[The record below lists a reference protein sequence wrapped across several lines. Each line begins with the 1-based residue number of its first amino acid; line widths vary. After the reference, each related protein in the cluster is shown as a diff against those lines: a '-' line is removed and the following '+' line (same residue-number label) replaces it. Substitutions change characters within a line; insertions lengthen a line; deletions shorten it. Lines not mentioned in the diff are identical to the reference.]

1 MDQARPD
8 LPTESAPETALDM
21 AQAVRS
27 GARNAEAT
35 VTRALSAIDRLDP
48 TLNAFTSIFAER
60 AIADARRLDARLAA
74 GEDVGPL
81 AGCPFAVKN
90 LFDVEGEITLA
101 GAKVRAQTAPATRDA
116 AAVAR
121 LRAAGAIL
129 VGALNMD
136 EFAYGFSTENV
147 HYGATRNPHAPGHI
161 AGGSSGGSAAAVASA
176 MTPFA
181 LGSDTNGSIRVPAAL
196 CGVYG
201 FKPTFG
207 RLSRAG
213 AFPFVSSLD
222 HIGPIART
230 VGDLAA
236 VYDALQ
242 SPDPNDPACAQRPAE
257 GVLASLDEPLQGLR
271 VGVLGD
277 WFRRG
282 ATVETLAAVDAVA
295 GAFADCRG
303 VDLPEAERARSAAFC
318 ITAAE
323 GGALH
328 LAALKTHYD
337 DYDLATR
344 DRLIA
349 GALLPAAVSLQAQ
362 RFRTWFKAE
371 VDRLF
376 ERFDLLIA
384 PATPCPAPRI
394 GEATALIDGVDVSV
408 RVNLGAYTQPLSFI
422 GLPVLAA
429 PVAQAGPLPIGVQ
442 LVAAPWREDLILR
455 AARQLELQGVLAA
468 PIPGVFAC

>member
-1 MDQARPD
+1 MNPAPAADE
-8 LPTESAPETALDM
+8 TSAPETALEV
-21 AQAVRS
+21 AAGVRS
-27 GARNAEAT
+27 GVRSAEDV
-35 VTRALSAIDRLDP
+35 VTDALTAIHRLDP
-48 TLNAFTSIFAER
+48 ELNAFTRILAER
-60 AIADARRLDARLAA
+60 AIADARRLDVRLAA

-90 LFDVEGEITLA
+90 LFDIEGEITLA
-101 GAKVRAQTAPATRDA
+101 GAKARAVTPPATRDA

-121 LRAAGAIL
+121 LKAAGAIL

-147 HYGATRNPHAPGHI
+147 HYGATRNPHAPDRI
-161 AGGSSGGSAAAVASA
+161 AGGSSGGSAAAVAAA
-176 MTPFA
+176 MVPLA
-181 LGSDTNGSIRVPAAL
+181 LGSDTNGSVRVPAAL

-222 HIGPIART
+222 HVGPFARN
-230 VGDLAA
+230 VRDLTAA
-236 VYDALQ
+236 YDALQ
-242 SPDPNDPACAQRPAE
+242 WPDPDDPACAQRAVEP
-257 GVLASLDEPLQGLR
+257 VLARLDEAPRDLR
-271 VGVLGD
+271 VGVLDG
-277 WFRRG
+277 WFRQG
-282 ATVETLAAVDAVA
+282 ATPEALAAVDAVA
-295 GAFADCRG
+295 GAFPNRQAI
-303 VDLPEAERARSAAFC
+303 DLPQAERARSAAFC

-328 LAALKTHYD
+328 LEALKVQYE
-337 DYDLATR
+337 DYDVATR

-349 GALLPAAVSLQAQ
+349 GALLPAAVTLQAQ
-362 RFRTWFKAE
+362 RFRAWFKAE

-376 ERFDLLIA
+376 ERFDLLLA
-384 PATPCPAPRI
+384 PATLCPAPRI
-394 GEATALIDGVDVSV
+394 GEATTRVGDADVSV

-429 PVAQAGPLPIGVQ
+429 PVAQAGPLPVGVQ
-442 LVAAPWREDLILR
+442 LVAAPWREELILR
-455 AARQLELQGVLAA
+455 AARQLEREGVLAA
-468 PIPGVFAC
+468 PIPGLCAC